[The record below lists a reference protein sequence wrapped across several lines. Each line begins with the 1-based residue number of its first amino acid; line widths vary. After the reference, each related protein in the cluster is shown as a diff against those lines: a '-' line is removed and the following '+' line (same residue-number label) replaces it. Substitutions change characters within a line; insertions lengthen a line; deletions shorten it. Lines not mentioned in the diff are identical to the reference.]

1 MDLRS
6 FNLSQGQLDTVRNMI
21 IARKLA
27 YQPIIF
33 ADDLEVGEGWVFEAG
48 ANHSP
53 RSGRVFWGGQPDN
66 VRDIQVSPEDRLD
79 FSRANAELR
88 EWYEDNVRVIAGL
101 VDDVVQNDF
110 LELGCNSG
118 YFLHRLSQ
126 LGARAAIGL
135 DYAYFGDVFEWF
147 NGVLGT
153 RARFIHA
160 AWDSV
165 GHRLAG
171 ADIPEVDVAIN
182 VSVTCHIADP
192 LHLLAYLCQKARK
205 AVFFM
210 VPLNGN
216 TDVSI
221 SFVDP
226 PNFFQENLRWPAS
239 FDSGILLSEKLMLMS
254 LAQCGFEDI
263 SQPKPNVFAARRTGP
278 GRSIYGAGES
288 GPITMPILLRSVK
301 AVNILKHGD
310 RYYGLPQALGP
321 VNLRLREVQE
331 LPAVIV
337 GNSEDEVEAEIHR
350 RSSQS

>member
-6 FNLSQGQLDTVRNMI
+6 FNLSQGQLDAVRDMI
-21 IARKLA
+21 VARKLA

-66 VRDIQVSPEDRLD
+66 VRDIQVSPDDRLE

-88 EWYEDNVRVIAGL
+88 EWYEDNIRVIAGL

-153 RARFIHA
+153 RASFIHA

-165 GHRLAG
+165 GHRLVG

-210 VPLNGN
+210 LLFADPADHERIREKLARLVHVPFRFERAG
-216 TDVSI
+216 SRI
-221 SFVDP
+221 IFFDP
-226 PNFFQENLRWPAS
+226 GEDYTAQSRLRLIRPVEAFQESTGVLVGAS
-239 FDSGILLSEKLMLMS
+239 RPTS
-254 LAQCGFEDI
+254 
-263 SQPKPNVFAARRTGP
+263 P
-278 GRSIYGAGES
+278 G
-288 GPITMPILLRSVK
+288 TV
-301 AVNILKHGD
+301 
-310 RYYGLPQALGP
+310 
-321 VNLRLREVQE
+321 
-331 LPAVIV
+331 
-337 GNSEDEVEAEIHR
+337 
-350 RSSQS
+350 

>member
-1 MDLRS
+1 
-6 FNLSQGQLDTVRNMI
+6 
-21 IARKLA
+21 
-27 YQPIIF
+27 
-33 ADDLEVGEGWVFEAG
+33 
-48 ANHSP
+48 
-53 RSGRVFWGGQPDN
+53 
-66 VRDIQVSPEDRLD
+66 
-79 FSRANAELR
+79 
-88 EWYEDNVRVIAGL
+88 
-101 VDDVVQNDF
+101 

-153 RARFIHA
+153 RASFIHA

-165 GHRLAG
+165 GHRLVG

-226 PNFFQENLRWPAS
+226 PNFFQENLRWPAN
-239 FDSGILLSEKLMLMS
+239 FDSGILLSEKLVLMS